1 METRS
6 QPTGEPIT
14 GAVLAWAIDESG
26 FSGSDLAERLKVSL
40 ASIEAW
46 TSEAANPTVGQLTT
60 LAKVLKRPRALF
72 FAPHPPKDRIAPEYR
87 HVNTDEGRRGLGS
100 EELLTIR
107 RAKRVQSIVAQIRA
121 DSGVR
126 VEPVP
131 THTIHEQPETVARAL
146 RAWILPGRPDQHLS
160 FPEWRTAF
168 AARQILVL
176 VLPIRLGT
184 GADAGPMRPTIRGFA
199 LLDPLAPAIAV
210 ISSDIQVARSFTLF
224 HELAHLSLG
233 TVHACGPAAFN
244 TSKPGPTDHISVE
257 TWCDRVAEHALIPTL
272 ELKCVVGDRQS
283 DLVLVETVSRHFK
296 VSRRAAAVALIH
308 RSLAAPALY
317 DEVEARWPLLDGD
330 KPKGGGGR
338 PRSRARIRVDEWGH
352 SAMETVLNAFEH
364 RAVSEMK
371 VRRWLKLSGPELDEA
386 RSHLE
391 IIP

>member
-6 QPTGEPIT
+6 QPAKEPIT
-14 GAVLAWAIDESG
+14 GDVLAWAIDESG
-26 FSGSDLAERLKVSL
+26 FSASDLAERLKVSPD
-40 ASIEAW
+40 SIEAW
-46 TSEAANPTVGQLTT
+46 TSESASPTVGQLTK
-60 LAKVLKRPRALF
+60 LSNVLKRPRVLF

-107 RAKRVQSIVAQIRA
+107 RAKRVQSIVAEIRA
-121 DSGVR
+121 DSGVC
-126 VEPVP
+126 VEPIP
-131 THTIHEQPETVARAL
+131 AHTANHLPEVVGREL
-146 RAWILPGRPDQHLS
+146 RNWILSGRPDQHLS
-160 FPEWRTAF
+160 FTEWRAVF
-168 AARQILVL
+168 ATRQILVL
-176 VLPIRLGT
+176 VLPIRFGT
-184 GADAGPMRPTIRGFA
+184 SPDVGPTHPSIRGFA

-210 ISSDIQVARSFTLF
+210 ISSEIQVARSFTLF

-233 TVHACGPAAFN
+233 KVHACRPTAFN
-244 TSKPGPTDHISVE
+244 ASKPVPTDHVSME

-272 ELKCVVGDRQS
+272 ELKRVVRDRQP
-283 DLVLVETVSRHFK
+283 DLALVETVGRHFK

-308 RSLAAPALY
+308 RSLASPALY

-330 KPKGGGGR
+330 KPRRGGGK

-364 RAVSEMK
+364 ETVSEMK

-386 RSHLE
+386 RSHLA
-391 IIP
+391 IVP

>member
-14 GAVLAWAIDESG
+14 GKVLAWAIDESG
-26 FSGSDLAERLKVSL
+26 FSASDLAKRLKVSPD
-40 ASIEAW
+40 SIEAW
-46 TSEAANPTVGQLTT
+46 TSESVNPTVGELTR
-60 LAKVLKRPRALF
+60 LADVLKRPRALF

-87 HVNTDEGRRGLGS
+87 HVTTDEGRRDLGS

-107 RAKRVQSIVAQIRA
+107 RAKRVQSIVAEVRA
-121 DSGVR
+121 DSGVSA
-126 VEPVP
+126 EPVP
-131 THTIHEQPETVARAL
+131 THTLNEPPEVVGREL
-146 RAWILPGRPDQHLS
+146 RDWILPGQPDRHLS
-160 FPEWRTAF
+160 FTEWRAVF

-176 VLPIRLGT
+176 VLPVRFGT
-184 GADAGPMRPTIRGFA
+184 SPDVGPTRPSIRGFA

-210 ISSDIQVARSFTLF
+210 ISSEIQTARTFTLF

-233 TVHACGPAAFN
+233 KVHACGPAALGAANLN
-244 TSKPGPTDHISVE
+244 TTTHLSVE
-257 TWCDRVAEHALIPTL
+257 TWCDRVAEHALMPTL
-272 ELKCVVGDRQS
+272 GLKRVVSARQP
-283 DLVLVETVSRHFK
+283 DLALVETVGRHFK
-296 VSRRAAAVALIH
+296 VSHRAAAVALIH

-330 KPKGGGGR
+330 KPQEWRGK

-352 SAMETVLNAFEH
+352 SAMETILNAFEH

-391 IIP
+391 IVP